1 MLSFPTARFPHGWR
15 SASAFILLSVAL
27 ARGQQQA
34 GPGGR
39 EFAPG
44 VLTRIEDLPAGRLR
58 TRIQGLPETS
68 RQQALD
74 RLRRFHFTELD
85 VQSLEADGDGG
96 IFYADHFSL
105 EPAAIEAGPFMPA
118 AAVAVDPFP
127 AALLFHSKP
136 GAPNVLYLNFSGE
149 KVTGTAWN
157 TSLGRTEIPAVAF
170 STDSDFATFNDA
182 EQLAIKRVWQRVA
195 EDFAPFDID
204 VTTER
209 PASFGTRTAH
219 ALITRNTDAN
229 GAPNPSSTAGGVAYI
244 SVFGESGY
252 SKRRPA
258 WIFYNNLGNS
268 DSVIAGAISHEIGHN
283 LGLSHDGA
291 TNGTEYYRG
300 HGSGDISWSP
310 IMGSSSTRNVTQWSK
325 GEYYQANNTEDDL
338 AIIAARISYRTD
350 DHGDT
355 AATARPLVISGGTN
369 IVSTTPELDPGN
381 ASPANKG
388 ILERNTD
395 VDVFSFTTGNGPAKL
410 MVNPWIT
417 PTGARGGNLDLLI
430 ELRDAN
436 GSTVAT
442 NNPGDQTTAQ
452 IQKTLAPGT
461 YYLWVRNSGA
471 GAPLNP
477 VPTGYTAYGSIGQ
490 YFISGFIAPSIG
502 SPAVRLTATANN
514 SSWGTVSPTNAT
526 YAPGTS
532 VQVIATPANYYRFE
546 RWTNSVNGTNNPLTF
561 VLNTNVV
568 LQAVFAAKLTTNHPT
583 PYWWLASYGYL
594 GFENAVNATG
604 ANGFPL
610 WQSYLAGLN
619 PNDPNNQLKLSLSE
633 GVSGAP
639 NVLNWNTVTG
649 RVYTLWFSTN
659 LAAGFSR
666 VPAASNLPATTRSFT
681 QTLTPAPRAAFYR
694 IEAIRP

>member
-1 MLSFPTARFPHGWR
+1 
-15 SASAFILLSVAL
+15 
-27 ARGQQQA
+27 
-34 GPGGR
+34 
-39 EFAPG
+39 
-44 VLTRIEDLPAGRLR
+44 
-58 TRIQGLPETS
+58 
-68 RQQALD
+68 
-74 RLRRFHFTELD
+74 
-85 VQSLEADGDGG
+85 
-96 IFYADHFSL
+96 
-105 EPAAIEAGPFMPA
+105 
-118 AAVAVDPFP
+118 
-127 AALLFHSKP
+127 
-136 GAPNVLYLNFSGE
+136 
-149 KVTGTAWN
+149 
-157 TSLGRTEIPAVAF
+157 
-170 STDSDFATFNDA
+170 FATFNDA

-310 IMGSSSTRNVTQWSK
+310 IMGSSSSRNVTQWSK

-442 NNPGDQTTAQ
+442 NNPGDETTAQ

-461 YYLWVRNSGA
+461 YYLWIRNSGA

-502 SPAVRLTATANN
+502 WPTLRLTATANN

-594 GFENAVNATG
+594 DFENAVNATG